1 MRTYKTITN
10 LLRASGAYQAD
21 KSTMLITA
29 VLHSKDR
36 SFSRSWQR
44 VQVFY
49 LLGTHQRRANSLVF
63 VRSHAYQSLCLKERR
78 CVTFYSTDAF
88 LVTNT
93 KLQHVVVRGGMWW
106 YVVVEQRQWIV
117 LRLALHKSYPFLCS
131 LPCVSFG
138 YKQVGRNTC
147 LARKG
152 YNTLN

>member
-10 LLRASGAYQAD
+10 LLRASNAYQVD

-29 VLHSKDR
+29 MLHPKDR

-44 VQVFY
+44 VQVLY
-49 LLGTHQRRANSLVF
+49 LLGTHQKRTNNLVF

-78 CVTFYSTDAF
+78 CVTSYSTDACYF
-88 LVTNT
+88 WLQTQNCNT
-93 KLQHVVVRGGMWW
+93 WW

-117 LRLALHKSYPFLCS
+117 LHPALHKSYPFLCS
-131 LPCVSFG
+131 LPCVLFG